1 MISSGNFGWGR
12 GGGVSQSVYYAQ
24 KKKKRKEE
32 TYITT
37 NFNRIHS
44 PHKAIDPLP
53 FRHPRLLRLP
63 QGYHALKDGRCTVFN
78 LLRVVSQVYCVL
90 TVGAAFLDEFLF
102 FFFFFLFG
110 KFFFVFSSFFFLFS
124 HSLAAVGRLST
135 PYTPGGSGTGP
146 V

>member
-12 GGGVSQSVYYAQ
+12 GGGGQSVSLLCS

-110 KFFFVFSSFFFLFS
+110 KFFFCLFFFFFFVFSLTCCGWTIE
-124 HSLAAVGRLST
+124 HTIHARR
-135 PYTPGGSGTGP
+135 
-146 V
+146 